1 MILKTFQWWGG
12 MTWPTK
18 GPKRRHR
25 QRQIQTPSKD
35 YFPWIV
41 LIHSVDFDVFVHVLV
56 SNVLWNQTRIEPVS
70 LGGQPTTEVSGAP
83 PCHRGIQLSG
93 RVADQTRVFVLSCSG
108 SSKYLNQKWW
118 LKTPRWTP
126 FWISSSSSSL
136 GQSRPS
142 KTIWQIMQV

>member
-1 MILKTFQWWGG
+1 M
-12 MTWPTK
+12 
-18 GPKRRHR
+18 RRHDLTNKR
-25 QRQIQTPSKD
+25 TKKKTWTKTNTNTFKGLFSLDRPDSFSWFRSFWKLHI
-35 YFPWIV
+35 I
-41 LIHSVDFDVFVHVLV
+41 HVLV